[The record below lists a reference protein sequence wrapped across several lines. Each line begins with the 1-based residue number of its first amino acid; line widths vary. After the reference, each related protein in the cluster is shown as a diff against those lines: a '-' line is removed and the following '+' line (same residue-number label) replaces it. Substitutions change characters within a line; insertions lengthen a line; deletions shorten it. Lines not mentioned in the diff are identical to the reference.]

1 MQENECT
8 ILQFRADIGEPE
20 EFLRNVRMIASCY
33 GVSVILFDASM
44 MAGIAHVRSSLF
56 HALRALR
63 EERTI
68 SNSLEMEALL
78 YACGSR
84 QCQHAVRF
92 GIHAGRNDAYL
103 CICPGRDAAVVEL
116 LKFGEVCDEDW
127 EVLEPEKIERLREIF
142 GITGEEVEVVGISR
156 LAELVLERVA
166 LLEVYR

>member
-1 MQENECT
+1 MQENECA

-20 EFLRNVRMIASCY
+20 EFLRNVRVIASCY

-44 MAGIAHVRSSLF
+44 MAGIAHVRSSLS

-63 EERTI
+63 EERPI

-78 YACGSR
+78 YASGSR
-84 QCQHAVRF
+84 QCQHAIRF

-116 LKFGEVCDEDW
+116 LKFGEICDEDW

-142 GITGEEVEVVGISR
+142 GITREEVEVVGISR